1 MKKSCFGLCLEEG
14 FEDSIHH
21 FLVSYRRMQEFVHY
35 VTEGVVT
42 ITVSWKVHILS
53 HLPEYF
59 AMSNSK
65 FRLGKFCEQA
75 PGAHTQT

>member
-14 FEDSIHH
+14 FEDSIHR

-42 ITVSWKVHILS
+42 ITVSWKVHILI

-59 AMSNSK
+59 AK
-65 FRLGKFCEQA
+65 LKVRAGKVL
-75 PGAHTQT
+75 